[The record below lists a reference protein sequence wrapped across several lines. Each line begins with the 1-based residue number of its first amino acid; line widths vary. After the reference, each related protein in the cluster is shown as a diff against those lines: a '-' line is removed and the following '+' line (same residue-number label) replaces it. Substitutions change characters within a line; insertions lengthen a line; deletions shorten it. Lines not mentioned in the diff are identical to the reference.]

1 LGSLPKVKKNGDIMT
16 AKTYSRSTSRMTRK
30 NLLQSVVDHRGKLDG
45 KHRSHKPSLRG
56 FFPRLFTVADLAVF
70 PSELPSGPV
79 VYELDNGRLIVM
91 PPPGDI
97 HGAVETIL
105 AAELRQ
111 QGDKRGLGKT
121 RSGGLGVILWKNP
134 DRVVGPD
141 VVFVAKESLPI
152 RTSKEGYLETI
163 PELVVEV
170 RSKNDTG
177 PEISRKV
184 QDYFRAGVRVVWVSD
199 PSKRTVT
206 IYRPEEKAKV
216 LRENDVLTI
225 PDIIPGFE
233 LPVREVFQ
241 I

>member
-1 LGSLPKVKKNGDIMT
+1 MRKNGDIMT
-16 AKTYSRSTSRMTRK
+16 VKTYSRSATRK
-30 NLLQSVVDHRGKLDG
+30 RKDHSHFVVDHRGKLDG
-45 KHRSHKPSLRG
+45 KLQRSKTSLRG
-56 FFPRLFTVADLAVF
+56 FFPRLFTVADLAVL
-70 PSELPSGPV
+70 PSDLPSGPV

-97 HGAVETIL
+97 HGAIESNLV
-105 AAELRQ
+105 AELKH
-111 QGDKRGLGKT
+111 QGDKRSLGKT
-121 RSGGLGVILWKNP
+121 RSGGVGVILWKNP

-141 VVFVAKESLPI
+141 AVFVAKESLPI

-177 PEISRKV
+177 PEVSKKV
-184 QDYFRAGVRVVWVSD
+184 QDYFKAGVRVVWVSD
-199 PSKRTVT
+199 PGKHTVT
-206 IYRPEEKAKV
+206 IYRSGEKPKI
-216 LRENDVLTI
+216 LSENDVLTV